1 MSAIPVTPSPGSAA
15 SALERHTCRL
25 ALGPGGRQ
33 NALSRSSSSVPRYP
47 SPFFAMRHMLSTT
60 SPFAVGRLSV
70 TADMLERMFEVVDRL
85 GTRLAGC
92 VNGLD
97 PDRVLGG
104 TRPSCGLR
112 STGSNGWRPRER
124 RYWRADWLIHTSP
137 TRPAPRQ
144 LPRRSPVVVARAWA
158 RPATLLKPRPGC
170 ATCHRWRRQCGG
182 VTCPGRRPL
191 QLLAPLWPI
200 GAPSSGCWNWASRA
214 SLPELREECAR
225 VKAAADP
232 DPDATHRRL
241 HRSRRLRRYTDPEGA
256 WTLVAK
262 GTPQAGAVINT
273 ALDPIIDEIFRA
285 ARRDGRQ
292 EPHDAYAFDALLV
305 MANRACG
312 VSVTIEERIE
322 PGDAQGQG
330 SVADTA
336 TVDSMLTAPPEPR
349 SEQRIVTGPPRW
361 LNPRYLALLRVDV
374 EALRRGAVSGGE
386 LCEITGVGPV
396 PVGRARELL
405 GEAVLK
411 LVITRG
417 VDVCNVT
424 HLGRGPTAAQKV
436 ALAWTGPGCAAEGC
450 FRTRIEYDHRED
462 WRKTRHTRLDELDP
476 LCTYHHDLK
485 TRLGWALVSGHGKRA
500 LVPPDDS
507 RHPRHPP
514 SMTDQL
520 SDAGE
525 SNRQGAGRPHASK
538 LQAGL
543 EQQVA
548 LELSGTPPSV
558 P

>member
-1 MSAIPVTPSPGSAA
+1 LWAAFDRVERLAAAGKTLLARRLADTHQPDETGTKTAAEALARRGGTSLGAARDALETSTRLRDLPQVEAAVRRGDLSGAQAAAVTSAA
-15 SALERHTCRL
+15 L
-25 ALGPGGRQ
+25 A
-33 NALSRSSSSVPRYP
+33 
-47 SPFFAMRHMLSTT
+47 
-60 SPFAVGRLSV
+60 
-70 TADMLERMFEVVDRL
+70 D
-85 GTRLAGC
+85 
-92 VNGLD
+92 
-97 PDRVLGG
+97 
-104 TRPSCGLR
+104 R
-112 STGSNGWRPRER
+112 STEQR
-124 RYWRADWLIHTSP
+124 
-137 TRPAPRQ
+137 
-144 LPRRSPVVVARAWA
+144 
-158 RPATLLKPRPGC
+158 LLE
-170 ATCHRWRRQCGG
+170 
-182 VTCPGRRPL
+182 L
-191 QLLAPLWPI
+191 
-200 GAPSSGCWNWASRA
+200 ASRA

-462 WRKTRHTRLDELDP
+462 WKKTRHTRLDELDP